1 MLERIKK
8 FIDAQNLSS
17 SAFANEIGVQRSS
30 VSHVLSGRNKPSL
43 DFVIKIKERYPD
55 VNLDWLLSGKG
66 GMISAK
72 GKKDTENFQSEKV
85 VFKNEVDES
94 DQQSFEF
101 DKLNQVKESIN
112 LADKQTVRDEAPVYY
127 GNLKEK
133 KIKKIILLYQDNSF
147 EEFDPNK

>member
-8 FIDAQNLSS
+8 IIDAQNLSS

-43 DFVIKIKERYPD
+43 DFIIKIKERYPD

-72 GKKDTENFQSEKV
+72 GKKDMETIQSEKD
-85 VFKNEVDES
+85 VFKNETDEFE
-94 DQQSFEF
+94 QKSFEF
-101 DKLNQVKESIN
+101 DKSNNIKEI
-112 LADKQTVRDEAPVYY
+112 LDIEDKQIVRDENPPYY
-127 GNLKEK
+127 ETSNRKRVK
-133 KIKKIILLYQDNSF
+133 KVILLYADGSF
-147 EEFDPNK
+147 EEFDPTK

>member
-1 MLERIKK
+1 MLQRIKK

-66 GMISAK
+66 GMISSK
-72 GKKDTENFQSEKV
+72 RIETEFKPIEKTEIIVEVEKPAQS
-85 VFKNEVDES
+85 
-94 DQQSFEF
+94 SFEF
-101 DKLNQVKESIN
+101 NEKSVEEPKFSFEENQLMK
-112 LADKQTVRDEAPVYY
+112 DEPSTYY
-127 GNLKEK
+127 GSKKEK
-133 KIKKIILLYQDNSF
+133 KIKKVILLYFDNTF
-147 EEFDPNK
+147 EEFIP